1 MTDVLTDD
9 TTPETA
15 PVVTPAPAA
24 AAKKKRGRPTVGVLI
39 GSAWLISLTFM
50 AVFADQLPFI
60 RDYRQKVRVDGRVA
74 NGRRVLGPGVDAWFG
89 TDNSG
94 FDVFAKC
101 IYGARVTLLVGIVA
115 TVLGIA
121 IGGFL
126 GINAGYFKGWTDRLI
141 STGTDAALA
150 LPPLILASV
159 LVRFDDLKDRF
170 TWLDFFSRKWQI
182 TVVLGVLAIAP
193 LARIVRAQTLSLS
206 QREFVLAARSVGAS
220 NNRILVKEILPNLV
234 PTMLSV
240 AFTGLAVLIAAEG
253 GLAFLGFSVETPTPT
268 WGKLIQLNYNR
279 IDKMWWPTVFPCLML
294 FMTVLSFNLIGDR
307 VARRFD
313 IREATL

>member
-1 MTDVLTDD
+1 MADVIARL
-9 TTPETA
+9 
-15 PVVTPAPAA
+15 PAA
-24 AAKKKRGRPTVGVLI
+24 LDAESKRVPLLKRVKLPNFGVLV
-39 GSAWLISLTFM
+39 GSAWLLSITFM

-60 RDYRQKVRVDGRVA
+60 RHYTQKVRVDGEVM
-74 NGRRVLGPGVDAWFG
+74 NGRNALGPGADAWFG

-115 TVLGIA
+115 TVLGLTV
-121 IGGFL
+121 GGFF
-126 GINAGYFKGWTDRLI
+126 GITAGYFRGWTDRVI
-141 STGTDAALA
+141 STVTDVFLA

-159 LVRFDDLKDRF
+159 LVFRFDDLKQNYS
-170 TWLDFFSRKWQI
+170 WLGWVTRKWQI
-182 TVVLGVLAIAP
+182 TLVLGVLAIAP
-193 LARIVRAQTLSLS
+193 LARIVRAQTLSLA
-206 QREFVLAARSVGAS
+206 QREFVLAARSVGAK
-220 NNRILVKEILPNLV
+220 NNRVLFREILPNLV

-240 AFTGLAVLIAAEG
+240 AFTGLAILIAAEG

-268 WGKLIQLNYNR
+268 WGKLIQLNFNR
-279 IDKMWWPTVFPCLML
+279 LDKMWWPTVFPCLML